1 MDGRKPGEEQ
11 KSEPQKSRCHFVQPI
26 PVLLIIAW
34 PLLAKCKPIS
44 AHTNP
49 MKEITCLQTV
59 ASGFL
64 TAFVTALS

>member
-1 MDGRKPGEEQ
+1 
-11 KSEPQKSRCHFVQPI
+11 VQPI
-26 PVLLIIAW
+26 PALLIIAS

-44 AHTNP
+44 AHANP